1 MVQYHLRVAQMNLSR
16 EQRVTDTENSPV
28 VAKGERG
35 LGKGLEIQ
43 TVIQN
48 G

>member
-1 MVQYHLRVAQMNLSR
+1 MKKTRQGR

-28 VAKGERG
+28 VAKGERR